1 MAHKNNEQNILP
13 HKIRTSEEA
22 RNRGRQG
29 GIKSG
34 KSRRTRKTIR
44 ETLISMLASPI
55 RKGTP
60 VYQRAKKTLEALG
73 IDYEP
78 IVQDLAM
85 IGLISKAQ
93 KDAYA
98 FAVLRDTIGERPV
111 EVVKNIEQKPSIT
124 LGLIPMPT
132 EQQSETGEEV
142 K

>member
-1 MAHKNNEQNILP
+1 MAHKNNEENIAP

-22 RNRGRQG
+22 RKRGKQG
-29 GIKSG
+29 GLKSG
-34 KSRRTRKTIR
+34 KARRARKTIR
-44 ETLISMLASPI
+44 DTLVSMLSSPI

-78 IVQDLAM
+78 IVQDLTL

-124 LGLIPMPT
+124 LGLIPMPPAQNP
-132 EQQSETGEEV
+132 ENGGEV